1 MAVVSL
7 RAIGRA
13 APCGRMAER
22 GIFLVIHVEAA
33 GLMRHVIRIF
43 HEHIFVKMLWLLL
56 LMLIILACHRILY
69 LLILMPF

>member
-1 MAVVSL
+1 MSL
-7 RAIGRA
+7 HAIGRA
-13 APCGRMAER
+13 APGRRMAER
-22 GIFLVIHVEAA
+22 GILLVIHMEAA

-43 HEHIFVKMLWLLL
+43 HVYIFVKMLWLLL